1 MRNLPQHLLVVILL
15 LVITLTGCGGGSSF
29 TADNVVMA
37 FQNAGLEAE
46 NARPL
51 TKDDYGLAPYI
62 GSGVRFFIPALCDDC
77 GGRIFITDNQEDTD
91 TLKTYY
97 QTLGEQSALFFSWV
111 FVRDNIVVQINGDVP
126 EEQARE
132 YEATLMAME

>member
-97 QTLGEQSALFFSWV
+97 QTLGEQSALFF
-111 FVRDNIVVQINGDVP
+111 FLGIF
-126 EEQARE
+126 A
-132 YEATLMAME
+132 